1 MFIFHSWG
9 AKGKDDNT
17 FIASVWN
24 MGLVMS
30 PDLRNAS
37 LSNLFT
43 MTLQRLSCEPG
54 MPRKQWNPRD
64 HLSQLSRGCN
74 GSCWGRVQSATVTE
88 TAGWLGGD
96 TTSACRVCVCGCRP
110 VCVWVRWCVCIY
122 TLHSWFAVI
131 KCGVQVS
138 GIIWV
143 LAKQQIYGELLYQ
156 QQNLRN
162 RQIFFRCEWISPVIS
177 RKILNLKYGFF
188 VYSFDDCLMP
198 INKHAALP
206 N

>member
-1 MFIFHSWG
+1 MLLFQIYSQWLCKGWAVNLGCPGNNETHMTILASWVVDAMAPAG
-9 AKGKDDNT
+9 
-17 FIASVWN
+17 
-24 MGLVMS
+24 
-30 PDLRNAS
+30 
-37 LSNLFT
+37 
-43 MTLQRLSCEPG
+43 E
-54 MPRKQWNPRD
+54 
-64 HLSQLSRGCN
+64 GCN
-74 GSCWGRVQSATVTE
+74 QPLSLRQPGDWVVTPHLRVM
-88 TAGWLGGD
+88 
-96 TTSACRVCVCGCRP
+96 CVCGCRP
-110 VCVWVRWCVCIY
+110 VCVCVRWYVCIY